1 MGNVAL
7 VVPFCAV
14 MGRIAGFGAG
24 VGPFDLG
31 FMDERP
37 VYVLCGWAARASIRG
52 ELAGGMSR
60 LPVFV
65 ATSYRLNLIRTT
77 SFPQKCNVVTACT
90 ALSFS
95 LAVAQREVR
104 SWGPA
109 SVLCGDAGCS
119 VQLCVDAWLVEV
131 HRAAARAA
139 TNLCCE
145 GEP

>member
-1 MGNVAL
+1 LHQGRTPGTITEYVGCVRVGNVAL

-77 SFPQKCNVVTACT
+77 SFPQKMQCRDCVYGSLFFSCCSSERSAVMGPSFRVV
-90 ALSFS
+90 
-95 LAVAQREVR
+95 
-104 SWGPA
+104 W
-109 SVLCGDAGCS
+109 
-119 VQLCVDAWLVEV
+119 
-131 HRAAARAA
+131 
-139 TNLCCE
+139 
-145 GEP
+145 